1 MKPKTLSFFTRLPA
15 VISVFM
21 LVLSISCGAKSV
33 SPSSSADASSSP
45 LSNFGNVSVRVF
57 GSGTFESYNQTLVY
71 PVEFSIPPISV
82 YWMGL
87 IFNGL
92 LENAGAGADITYTVH
107 GSVSADGAWIESMT
121 YSKEIGPG
129 SSNYFQVTLKNVPLT
144 KSVDDKGN
152 PVLVCTKTASDV
164 QRFVGQINYASLGVF
179 KYLATDWG
187 DSTYPAT
194 LSVTVATGEGS
205 KAGDGP
211 TSPRG
216 GMM

>member
-1 MKPKTLSFFTRLPA
+1 MKPKTLAFFSCVPA
-15 VISVFM
+15 ILTVFVLVLCTACWTESVF
-21 LVLSISCGAKSV
+21 
-33 SPSSSADASSSP
+33 PSSSVDATSSP

-71 PVEFSIPPISV
+71 PVEFSVPPISI

-92 LENAGAGADITYTVH
+92 LENAGAGTDITYKVH

-121 YSKEIGPG
+121 YSKEIGLNPG
-129 SSNYFQVTLKNVPLT
+129 NYFQVTLKNIPLT
-144 KSVDDKGN
+144 KGVDGNGN
-152 PVLVCTKTASDV
+152 PVLVCNKTASDV
-164 QRFVGQINYASLGVF
+164 QRFVGQIKYASLGVF
-179 KYLATDWG
+179 TYLATDWG

-194 LSVTVATGEGS
+194 LTVTLATGEGS
-205 KAGDGP
+205 KAGDGI
-211 TSPRG
+211 SNPRG